1 MLGAIKSAERFEKL
15 PGEDIIRLNDS
26 IQLVRINEVIFV
38 LDLKM
43 LERNMGF
50 SALIQ
55 KAASETVEAIQTL
68 EILDDI
74 QVLKDALC
82 EPAFFSKVI

>member
-1 MLGAIKSAERFEKL
+1 
-15 PGEDIIRLNDS
+15 
-26 IQLVRINEVIFV
+26 
-38 LDLKM
+38 
-43 LERNMGF
+43 MGF